1 MSPSRLDTRFRLC
14 SDFLHLPLFFPL
26 IVLRKELVLMKQHLA
41 EKASSLS
48 PSSSTTP
55 PPPYWTSLV
64 ESAGCTLS
72 SCSSSSMKLVV
83 GETTV
88 LSCCWQSLPPPPSKS
103 QLMKQVVLTVLRKCK
118 TWVTGPSE
126 PRNVDFGNRRRFQPL
141 GKHFIRNLSTLR
153 ASICK
158 GTAAT
163 IWNMTDPSALTIK
176 ALCHTTPV
184 LNKLVRPKKVFS

>member
-1 MSPSRLDTRFRLC
+1 
-14 SDFLHLPLFFPL
+14 
-26 IVLRKELVLMKQHLA
+26 MKQHLA

-64 ESAGCTLS
+64 ESVGCTLS
-72 SCSSSSMKLVV
+72 SCSSSSMKLVL

-103 QLMKQVVLTVLRKCK
+103 QLMKQEVLTVLRKCK

-126 PRNVDFGNRRRFQPL
+126 PRSMNFGNRRRLQPL
-141 GKHFIRNLSTLR
+141 GKHFIRNLGASR
-153 ASICK
+153 ALICK
-158 GTAAT
+158 GKAAAT
-163 IWNMTDPSALTIK
+163 WNMTDPYSLTIK

-184 LNKLVRPKKVFS
+184 QNKLSPG

>member
-1 MSPSRLDTRFRLC
+1 MLEDNLVVSRSSGLPTSRFSNWGKSLAEVLTSGASLGKSVGLSTTISRMSPSRLDTRFRLC

-41 EKASSLS
+41 EKASFLS
-48 PSSSTTP
+48 PSSSTAP

-72 SCSSSSMKLVV
+72 SCSSSSMKLVL

-88 LSCCWQSLPPPPSKS
+88 LSCCLQSLPPPPSKS

-118 TWVTGPSE
+118 T
-126 PRNVDFGNRRRFQPL
+126 
-141 GKHFIRNLSTLR
+141 
-153 ASICK
+153 
-158 GTAAT
+158 
-163 IWNMTDPSALTIK
+163 
-176 ALCHTTPV
+176 
-184 LNKLVRPKKVFS
+184 